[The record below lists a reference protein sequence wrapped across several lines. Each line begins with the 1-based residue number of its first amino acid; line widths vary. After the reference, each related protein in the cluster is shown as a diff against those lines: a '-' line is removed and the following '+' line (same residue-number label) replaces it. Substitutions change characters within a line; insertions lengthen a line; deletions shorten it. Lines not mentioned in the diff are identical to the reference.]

1 MKQGLINKN
10 KKQDGFT
17 LMEITVSTAIFAI
30 IMVSLLSL
38 FNYVLKINRRTEALR
53 QASQGMRSFVE
64 YLVKEI
70 RNGQVDYYVSNGNV
84 LDSRI
89 SASSPCGAPGSLGAD
104 TYGLQENKLGIIN
117 TDSIKE
123 CFYFA
128 KADGSYVDTV
138 GANASTF
145 SAPAGSAYT
154 MAMQKAGVTGAQI
167 INPPNLRLDKLKFL
181 VRPTCNPYS
190 SNCSSYSNSYPK
202 IQPFVTI
209 LVKFTAA
216 LPTGEQVPIYYQTS
230 VSSNQYD
237 IPNQ

>member
-1 MKQGLINKN
+1 
-10 KKQDGFT
+10 
-17 LMEITVSTAIFAI
+17 MEITVSTAIFAI
-30 IMVSLLSL
+30 VMVSLLSL

-70 RNGQVDYYVSNGNV
+70 RNGQIDYYVSGGQT
-84 LDSRI
+84 LEARI
-89 SASSPCGAPGSLGAD
+89 SGTSPCGAPGSLGGD
-104 TYGLQENKLGIIN
+104 TYALQENKLGIIN
-117 TDSIKE
+117 TESIKE

-138 GANASTF
+138 GANPSTF
-145 SAPAGSAYT
+145 STPAGSSYK
-154 MAMQKAGVTGAQI
+154 MAMQKAGVTGTQI
-167 INPPNLRLDKLKFL
+167 INPPNLRLDKLMFV
-181 VRPTCNPYS
+181 VRPTCDPYS
-190 SNCSSYSNSYPK
+190 NNCSSYGNSFPK

-209 LVKFTAA
+209 MVKFTAA